1 MSRTTIINARWCIP
15 VDSADSVLE
24 NHSII
29 VENGRISQILP
40 TAEAKLASPDASQID
55 LLSHALIPGLINA
68 HTHAAMSLLRGAG
81 EDMPLRQWLNEVIW
95 PLEAKYVDRQFVRHG
110 TMLAAAES
118 ILSGVTCMNDMYF
131 FPEVA
136 GETAEQLKIRI
147 AIGMIVLEFPTQY
160 ANSAAEYLSL
170 GRDLH
175 AQFQDADFV
184 SLMLA
189 PHAPYTVADTT
200 FEQICNL
207 SEELQLRVHMHVN
220 ETAGEIEESV
230 TRHKLRPLER
240 LQRLNLVTSKLS
252 AVHCVH
258 LSEAEI
264 EMLAE
269 AQSSVIHCPKSNL
282 KLANGICPV
291 SALLNQAVNVAIGTD
306 SAGSNNSM
314 NMLEEMR
321 FGSLLAKGAAHDAT
335 IAPACQTL
343 RMATISGA
351 QAIGID
357 QCTGSLEV
365 GKLADMTAIDLS
377 DLCTEPVYDPVSAI
391 VHSASR
397 HQISDVWIGGTR
409 VLKQRE
415 LQFIDV
421 DECKRVA
428 ADWRNRIAAYLQ

>member
-55 LLSHALIPGLINA
+55 LSSHALIPGLINA
-68 HTHAAMSLLRGAG
+68 HTHAAMSLFRGAG
-81 EDMPLRQWLNEVIW
+81 EDVPLHQWLNGIIW
-95 PLEAKYVDRQFVRHG
+95 PLEGKFVDPQFVRHG

-131 FPEVA
+131 FPEIA
-136 GETAEQLKIRI
+136 GETAAQLKMRI

-170 GRDLH
+170 GQDLH
-175 AQFQDADFV
+175 ARFQNTDFV

-189 PHAPYTVADTT
+189 PHAPYTVADST
-200 FEQICNL
+200 FEQIRKL

-220 ETAGEIEESV
+220 ETTGEIEESV
-230 TRHKLRPLER
+230 AQHKLRPLER
-240 LQRLNLVTSKLS
+240 LQQLNLVNSKLS

-258 LSEAEI
+258 LDEAEI
-264 EMLAE
+264 AMLAE
-269 AQSSVIHCPKSNL
+269 AGSSVIHCPKSNL

-291 SALLNQAVNVAIGTD
+291 SALLNGAVNVAIGTD
-306 SAGSNNSM
+306 SAASNNSM
-314 NMLEEMR
+314 SMIEEMR
-321 FGSLLAKGAAHDAT
+321 FASLLAKGASRDAT
-335 IAPACQTL
+335 SASACQTL
-343 RMATISGA
+343 RMATINGA
-351 QAIGID
+351 RAIGMD
-357 QCTGSLEV
+357 QHTGSLEV
-365 GKLADMTAIDLS
+365 GKLADMIAIDLS
-377 DLCTEPVYDPVSAI
+377 DLCTEPVYNPMSAI

-397 HQISDVWIGGTR
+397 HQISDVWIGGAH

-415 LQFIDV
+415 LQFIDA
-421 DECKRVA
+421 DECRYLA
-428 ADWRNRIAAYLQ
+428 ADWNERIASHLQ